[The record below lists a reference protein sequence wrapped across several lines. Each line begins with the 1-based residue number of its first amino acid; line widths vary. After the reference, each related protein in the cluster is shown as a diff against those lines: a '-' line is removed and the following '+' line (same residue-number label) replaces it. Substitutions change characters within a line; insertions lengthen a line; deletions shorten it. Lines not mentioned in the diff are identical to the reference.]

1 MNKSDSHQNTQQV
14 GGSTFAPGPGASF
27 YPQQFGEAASY
38 GSAQLSSDFVPGNS
52 SEVMNFPGFQN
63 PYMSMPYG
71 YMPYSYDYGN
81 YNQRK
86 SYTPYKKKYNYSYT
100 TTQRIYTK
108 KPKQVVKVNGEQ
120 DGSDKTEN
128 TAKEN
133 GMPDIE
139 KLPHHIDK
147 AKFFVIKSYSEAD
160 VHKAIKHNVWC
171 STKEGNVKLHDI
183 YVAADNEYP
192 IFLLFSVNSSGHFV
206 GVAQMKSHVDF
217 DKNFEG
223 WNQSHKWKGV
233 FKISWIYIKDIPNKE
248 LRHLK
253 NEFNEGKPVPN
264 SRDCQE
270 VPFEVGVKVLEMFEN
285 FKNQTS
291 ILDDYEFYE
300 MNERAQV

>member
-1 MNKSDSHQNTQQV
+1 MNKSDSQQDSQYA
-14 GGSTFAPGPGASF
+14 GGSTFVQGPGAPITSQHF
-27 YPQQFGEAASY
+27 NETVPYGAAQF
-38 GSAQLSSDFVPGNS
+38 SSDFVPGS
-52 SEVMNFPGFQN
+52 LRDFSGFQN
-63 PYMSMPYG
+63 PYVAMSYG
-71 YMPYSYDYGN
+71 YMPYSYNYGN
-81 YNQRK
+81 YYERK
-86 SYTPYKKKYNYSYT
+86 SYTPYKKKYNNYSYT

-108 KPKQVVKVNGEQ
+108 KPKQVVKANGEQ
-120 DGSDKTEN
+120 ATDKPEG
-128 TAKEN
+128 AVKEN
-133 GMPDIE
+133 GVPDIE
-139 KLPHHIDK
+139 KLPHNIDK

-171 STKEGNVKLHDI
+171 STKEGNVKLHDV

-253 NEFNEGKPVPN
+253 NEYNEGKPVPN

-270 VPFEVGVKVLEMFEN
+270 VPFEVGVKVLELFEN

-291 ILDDYEFYE
+291 ILDDYEYYE
-300 MNERAQV
+300 MQEKSHV